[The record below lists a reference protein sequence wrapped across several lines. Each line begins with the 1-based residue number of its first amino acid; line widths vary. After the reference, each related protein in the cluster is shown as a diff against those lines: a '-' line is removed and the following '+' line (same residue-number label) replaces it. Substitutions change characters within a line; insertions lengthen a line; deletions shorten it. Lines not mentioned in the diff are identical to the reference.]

1 MRKSSKIIVLTM
13 IGILS
18 GAVFCWA
25 QSASFNLGVSSENI
39 RVDGQVEMD
48 YGRSVLYAGAG
59 GLYIEDDYTLYHLKG
74 GLKQTLFAPALTL
87 GMGFKGVM
95 GEAEVYYHDYDITAI
110 GFNVLGEFDFA
121 RTPAAVPVTLSAD
134 IVAAPDPL
142 SYNDCGE
149 YIEYTIAASVNIIDN
164 GAIVAGYTKIET
176 ELKANAFEFDKD
188 EDSVFLGFQL
198 MLDM

>member
-1 MRKSSKIIVLTM
+1 MWKTGRIIVWTLLALCVGT
-13 IGILS
+13 ITC
-18 GAVFCWA
+18 FA
-25 QSASFNLGVSSENI
+25 QSVNFNLAVSSENI
-39 RVDGQVEMD
+39 RVNGQFEMD
-48 YGRSVLYAGAG
+48 YGRSILYAGAG

-74 GLKQTLFAPALTL
+74 GLKQSLFSPALTL
-87 GMGFKGVM
+87 GMGFKGVI
-95 GEAEVYYHDYDITAI
+95 GEAEVAHHDFDINAV

-121 RTPAAVPVTLSAD
+121 KTAAAVPVTLSAD
-134 IVAAPDPL
+134 VVAAPDPL

-176 ELKANAFEFDKD
+176 ELKSNGFEFDKD

-198 MLDM
+198 QLGY